1 MLLRH
6 LTCFLA
12 VAEHRSFTRAASA
25 LHVSQPALSQQIRQL
40 EEMLGVLLFDRSGRQ
55 IRLTDSGEVW
65 LTYAR
70 RVLQELE
77 EGKRALL
84 EVEDLQRGTLR
95 VAMTPTFTTYFMG
108 PLVAAFYQRYP
119 NITLTM
125 REMAQERMEAL
136 LLNDELDAGIAF
148 ADSGSRDIVAAPLFS
163 ETLALVV
170 GRHHPLAG
178 QRRMTLEAL
187 NQQSLVLLSEEFAT
201 RGQIDSCCRQ
211 HGIQPTVR
219 MEANSISAVLTV
231 IQHTQLGT
239 LLPAAIVRGR
249 DDLIAVALTPVL
261 LERTACLLQHK
272 EAWQSAATRA
282 FRAMAFQI
290 AGELSGGETS

>member
-108 PLVAAFYQRYP
+108 P
-119 NITLTM
+119 
-125 REMAQERMEAL
+125 
-136 LLNDELDAGIAF
+136 AG
-148 ADSGSRDIVAAPLFS
+148 SGFLSA
-163 ETLALVV
+163 
-170 GRHHPLAG
+170 
-178 QRRMTLEAL
+178 
-187 NQQSLVLLSEEFAT
+187 LSEHHA
-201 RGQIDSCCRQ
+201 
-211 HGIQPTVR
+211 
-219 MEANSISAVLTV
+219 
-231 IQHTQLGT
+231 
-239 LLPAAIVRGR
+239 
-249 DDLIAVALTPVL
+249 DDA
-261 LERTACLLQHK
+261 
-272 EAWQSAATRA
+272 
-282 FRAMAFQI
+282 
-290 AGELSGGETS
+290 

>member
-12 VAEHRSFTRAASA
+12 VAEHRSFTRAATA

-40 EEMLGVLLFDRSGRQ
+40 EELLGVLLFDRSGRQ

-84 EVEDLQRGTLR
+84 DVEDLQRGTLR

-125 REMAQERMEAL
+125 REMAQQRMEAL

-148 ADSGSRDIVAAPLFS
+148 ADSGSRILWPRLYSAKRWRWWWGDIIRWRV
-163 ETLALVV
+163 
-170 GRHHPLAG
+170 
-178 QRRMTLEAL
+178 
-187 NQQSLVLLSEEFAT
+187 
-201 RGQIDSCCRQ
+201 
-211 HGIQPTVR
+211 
-219 MEANSISAVLTV
+219 SAV
-231 IQHTQLGT
+231 
-239 LLPAAIVRGR
+239 
-249 DDLIAVALTPVL
+249 
-261 LERTACLLQHK
+261 
-272 EAWQSAATRA
+272 
-282 FRAMAFQI
+282 
-290 AGELSGGETS
+290 